1 MKTLI
6 ALATVL
12 MLSFVAPAYA
22 GNRPTPV
29 NKGDRHEMM
38 TKKKKH
44 KKHGKKKNKKMSRRN
59 NKGGCGLGES

>member
-29 NKGDRHEMM
+29 SKGDRHEMM

-44 KKHGKKKNKKMSRRN
+44 KKHGKKKKKLSRRN
-59 NKGGCGLGES
+59 SDKGCGMVE

>member
-6 ALATVL
+6 ALSTAL

-22 GNRPTPV
+22 ANGPTPV
-29 NKGDRHEMM
+29 SKGDRHEMM

-44 KKHGKKKNKKMSRRN
+44 KKHGKKKKKMSRRN
-59 NKGGCGLGES
+59 NSKGCGLGEN